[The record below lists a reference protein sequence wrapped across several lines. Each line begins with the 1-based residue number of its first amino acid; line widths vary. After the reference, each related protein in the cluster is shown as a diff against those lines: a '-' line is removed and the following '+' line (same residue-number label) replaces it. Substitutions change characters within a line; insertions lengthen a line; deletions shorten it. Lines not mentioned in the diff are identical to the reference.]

1 MRHRRLYGTPGGGPD
16 PDRGPRSGSSTAATT
31 RPGIA
36 LVDEDGDLFVE
47 KRAGKLANLQTAIAD
62 RTPHAAIG
70 LAHTRWATHGR
81 PNDLNAHPHQDCTGD
96 ITVIHNGIIENFREL
111 RDGLEARGHTLTSE
125 TDTEAI
131 AHLVEEA
138 YEGDLADAVRA
149 ALRQARRA
157 PTRSSSC
164 TAARSSRLVG
174 ARKDV
179 PLVVGLADGETLPRQ
194 RRRGDPRPHEPGR
207 LPRGGRRRRPAADGR
222 RRSPTSTARPGAR
235 SSRPSTGRPRPP
247 RRAATSTSCSRR
259 STSSPRRSRQCD
271 RRPRHPRRPHPAR
284 GARRRSA
291 ETLRAVDRIEL
302 VACGTAYYA
311 ALVGAAAIQDWTG
324 LPARATVGSEFRYS
338 PPPLDGRTL
347 VIAVTQSGET
357 ADTIAPTRLA
367 RERGCPI
374 VAVTNTV
381 GSAITREARRG
392 RLPPGR
398 ARDRGRGVQDVRDPG
413 HDARDPRR
421 GDRQGARRARAANRS
436 RSLPPR
442 STPCPQRPRGRSINA
457 SGVAELARR
466 YVNSRGFMFVGRG
479 YTYPTALEGALK
491 LKEVSYVHAEGYAAG
506 ELKHGPISLLDAE
519 CPLVAVA
526 TRSSVYDKL
535 ISNVMEGR
543 ARDARV
549 IAVATEGD
557 PQIER
562 FADDVCWVPD
572 THEALSPVLAIIPLQ
587 LFAYHVAVARGT
599 DVDQPRN
606 LAKSVTVE

>member
-1 MRHRRLYGTPGGGPD
+1 MCGIVGYT
-16 PDRGPRSGSSTAATT
+16 GPREAGPILIEGLKRLEYRGYDSA
-31 RPGIA
+31 GIA
-36 LVDEDGDLFVE
+36 LVDDSGDLFVE
-47 KRAGKLANLQTAIAD
+47 KRAGKLSNLQTAIAD

-81 PNDLNAHPHQDCTGD
+81 PNDLNAHPHQDCTGE

-111 RDGLEARGHTLTSE
+111 RDELEARGHTLTSE

-131 AHLVEEA
+131 AHLVEDA
-138 YEGDLADAVRA
+138 YQGDLADAVRA
-149 ALRQARRA
+149 ALR
-157 PTRSSSC
+157 
-164 TAARSSRLVG
+164 RLEGAYALVVMHRGETNRLIG
-174 ARKDV
+174 ARQDV
-179 PLVVGLADGETLPRQ
+179 PLVVGVADGESFLASDVAAILAHTNRVIFLHEGDVADIRPEGVTITDVEGNPLEREIATIDWTPEAAEKGGYDHFMLKEIHEQPESLRQ
-194 RRRGDPRPHEPGR
+194 
-207 LPRGGRRRRPAADGR
+207 AI
-222 RRSPTSTARPGAR
+222 
-235 SSRPSTGRPRPP
+235 TGRV
-247 RRAATSTSCSRR
+247 TR
-259 STSSPRRSRQCD
+259 SD
-271 RRPRHPRRPHPAR
+271 HIWLEEFE
-284 GARRRSA
+284 GFD
-291 ETLRAVDRIEL
+291 EVLREIDRIEL
-302 VACGTAYYA
+302 IACGTAYHA
-311 ALVGAAAIQDWTG
+311 SLIGAAALQDWIG
-324 LPARATVGSEFRYS
+324 IPARANVGSEFRYA
-338 PPPLDGRTL
+338 PPPIDGKTL

-367 RERGCPI
+367 RERGAPVI
-374 VAVTNTV
+374 AVTNTV
-381 GSAITREARRG
+381 GSAITREADRVLFLQAGPEIAVAASKTFVTQVTTLVVLAAAIAKARG
-392 RLPPGR
+392 TMGAEQELELGAALRALP
-398 ARDRGRGVQDVRDPG
+398 
-413 HDARDPRR
+413 DA
-421 GDRQGARRARAANRS
+421 AARA
-436 RSLPPR
+436 LE
-442 STPCPQRPRGRSINA
+442 NA
-457 SGVAELARR
+457 SHAPDLARR

-479 YTYPTALEGALK
+479 YTYPTAMEGALK

>member
-1 MRHRRLYGTPGGGPD
+1 MCGIVGYT
-16 PDRGPRSGSSTAATT
+16 GPREAGPILIEGLKRLEYRGYDSA
-31 RPGIA
+31 GIA
-36 LVDEDGDLFVE
+36 LVDDSGDLFVE
-47 KRAGKLANLQTAIAD
+47 KRAGKLSNLQTAIAD

-81 PNDLNAHPHQDCTGD
+81 PNDLNAHPHQDCTGE

-111 RDGLEARGHTLTSE
+111 RDELEARGHTLTSE

-131 AHLVEEA
+131 AHLVEDA
-138 YEGDLADAVRA
+138 YQGDLADAVRA
-149 ALRQARRA
+149 ALR
-157 PTRSSSC
+157 
-164 TAARSSRLVG
+164 RLEGAYALVVMHRGETNRLIG
-174 ARKDV
+174 ARQDV
-179 PLVVGLADGETLPRQ
+179 PLVVGVADGESFLASDVAAILAHTNRVIFLHEGDVADIRPEGVTITDVDGTPLEREIATIDWTPEAAEKGGYDHFMLKEIHEQPESLRQ
-194 RRRGDPRPHEPGR
+194 
-207 LPRGGRRRRPAADGR
+207 AI
-222 RRSPTSTARPGAR
+222 
-235 SSRPSTGRPRPP
+235 TGRV
-247 RRAATSTSCSRR
+247 TR
-259 STSSPRRSRQCD
+259 SD
-271 RRPRHPRRPHPAR
+271 HIWLEEFE
-284 GARRRSA
+284 GFD
-291 ETLRAVDRIEL
+291 EVLREIDRIEL
-302 VACGTAYYA
+302 IACGTAYHA
-311 ALVGAAAIQDWTG
+311 SLIGAAALQDWIG
-324 LPARATVGSEFRYS
+324 IPARANVGSEFRYA
-338 PPPLDGRTL
+338 PPPIDGKTL

-367 RERGCPI
+367 RERGAPVI
-374 VAVTNTV
+374 AVTNTV
-381 GSAITREARRG
+381 GSAITREADRVLFLQAGPEIAVAASKTFVTQVTTLVVLAAAIAKARG
-392 RLPPGR
+392 TMGAEQELELGAALRALP
-398 ARDRGRGVQDVRDPG
+398 
-413 HDARDPRR
+413 DA
-421 GDRQGARRARAANRS
+421 AARA
-436 RSLPPR
+436 LE
-442 STPCPQRPRGRSINA
+442 NA
-457 SGVAELARR
+457 SHAPDLARR

-479 YTYPTALEGALK
+479 YTYPTAMEGALK

>member
-1 MRHRRLYGTPGGGPD
+1 MCGIVGYTGPREAGPILIEGLRRLEY
-16 PDRGPRSGSSTAATT
+16 RGYDSA
-31 RPGIA
+31 GIA

-47 KRAGKLANLQTAIAD
+47 KKAGKLANLQTAIAD

-96 ITVIHNGIIENFREL
+96 ITVIHNGIIENFSEL

-138 YEGDLADAVRA
+138 YQGDLADAVRA
-149 ALRQARRA
+149 TLRQLDGAYA
-157 PTRSSSC
+157 LVVMHKKEI
-164 TAARSSRLVG
+164 SRLVG
-174 ARKDV
+174 ARQDV
-179 PLVVGLADGETLPRQ
+179 PLVVGRHGEESFIASDVAAILAHTNRIIFLEEGDVADVLPSGVVITNVDGVEQERAETLIDWTPEAAEKSGFDHFMLKEIHEQPEAIRQ
-194 RRRGDPRPHEPGR
+194 CIAGR
-207 LPRGGRRRRPAADGR
+207 VTRDGHVR
-222 RRSPTSTARPGAR
+222 LMEIDGLAEQL
-235 SSRPSTGRPRPP
+235 
-247 RRAATSTSCSRR
+247 RAATR
-259 STSSPRRSRQCD
+259 
-271 RRPRHPRRPHPAR
+271 
-284 GARRRSA
+284 
-291 ETLRAVDRIEL
+291 VEL
-302 VACGTAYYA
+302 VACGSAYYA
-311 ALVGAAAIQDWTG
+311 ALVGAAAIEEWTG

-338 PPPLDGRTL
+338 PPPLDAKTL

-357 ADTIAPTRLA
+357 ADTIAPTRHA
-367 RERGCPI
+367 REQGCPI

-381 GSAITREARRG
+381 GSAITREADAVVFLQAGPEIAVAASKTFTTQVTTLVILAAAIARTRG
-392 RLPPGR
+392 TMDDATERELADALHALPGAAQRTIEETAPG
-398 ARDRGRGVQDVRDPG
+398 AP
-413 HDARDPRR
+413 A
-421 GDRQGARRARAANRS
+421 
-436 RSLPPR
+436 
-442 STPCPQRPRGRSINA
+442 I
-457 SGVAELARR
+457 ARR

-479 YTYPTALEGALK
+479 YGMPTALEGALK

-519 CPLVAVA
+519 YPLVAVA
-526 TRSSVYDKL
+526 TRSRVYDKL

-549 IAVATEGD
+549 LAVATEGD
-557 PQIER
+557 EQISR
-562 FADDVCWVPD
+562 YADDVWFVPD
-572 THEALSPVLAIIPLQ
+572 THEVLGPVIGIIPLQ

>member
-1 MRHRRLYGTPGGGPD
+1 MCGIVGYTGPREAGPILIEGLRRLEY
-16 PDRGPRSGSSTAATT
+16 RGYDSA
-31 RPGIA
+31 GIA
-36 LVDEDGDLFVE
+36 LVDDGGSLFVE
-47 KRAGKLANLQTAIAD
+47 KKAGKLANLQAAIAD

-81 PNDLNAHPHQDCTGD
+81 PNDLNAHPHQDCTGE
-96 ITVIHNGIIENFREL
+96 ITVIHNGIIENFRVL
-111 RDGLEARGHTLTSE
+111 RDGLEARGHALSSE
-125 TDTEAI
+125 TDTEAL
-131 AHLVEEA
+131 AHLVEEH
-138 YEGDLADAVRA
+138 YQGDLADAVRA
-149 ALRQARRA
+149 TLRLVEGAYAIAVMHRGEND
-157 PTRSSSC
+157 
-164 TAARSSRLVG
+164 RLVG

-179 PLVVGLADGETLPRQ
+179 PLVVGLADGETFLASDVAAILAHTDQVIFLEEGDVADLRPSGVTITGVDGRERQ
-194 RRRGDPRPHEPGR
+194 REVRTIDWTPEAAEKGGYEHFMLKEIHEQP
-207 LPRGGRRRRPAADGR
+207 
-222 RRSPTSTARPGAR
+222 
-235 SSRPSTGRPRPP
+235 
-247 RRAATSTSCSRR
+247 
-259 STSSPRRSRQCD
+259 
-271 RRPRHPRRPHPAR
+271 
-284 GARRRSA
+284 
-291 ETLRAVDRIEL
+291 ETLRQAIAGRVTSEDHIWLEELEGFEETLRTIDRVEL
-302 VACGTAYYA
+302 VACGTAFYA
-311 ALVGAAAIQDWTG
+311 SLVGAAAIQDWVG
-324 LPARATVGSEFRYS
+324 IPARANVGSEFRYG
-338 PPPLDGRTL
+338 PPPIDERTL

-367 RERGCPI
+367 RERGAPV

-381 GSAITREARRG
+381 GSAITREAHRVLFLQAGPEIAVAASKTFVAQVTTLVILAAAIAKARG
-392 RLPPGR
+392 ALGLEQEQELGAALRALP
-398 ARDRGRGVQDVRDPG
+398 A
-413 HDARDPRR
+413 
-421 GDRQGARRARAANRS
+421 GAAGA
-436 RSLPPR
+436 LEH
-442 STPCPQRPRGRSINA
+442 A
-457 SGVAELARR
+457 SGIADLARR

-506 ELKHGPISLLDAE
+506 EMKHGPISLLDAE

-535 ISNVMEGR
+535 VSNVMEGR

-587 LFAYHVAVARGT
+587 LFAYHVAIARGT

>member
-1 MRHRRLYGTPGGGPD
+1 MCGIVGYT
-16 PDRGPRSGSSTAATT
+16 GPREAGPILIEGLKRLEYRGYDSA
-31 RPGIA
+31 GIA
-36 LVDEDGDLFVE
+36 LVDEDGALFVE
-47 KRAGKLANLQTAIAD
+47 KRAGKLANLTTAIAD

-138 YEGDLADAVRA
+138 YKGDLADAVRA
-149 ALRQARRA
+149 ALRQLEGAYA
-157 PTRSSSC
+157 IVVMHKGEI
-164 TAARSSRLVG
+164 SRLVG
-174 ARKDV
+174 ARQDV
-179 PLVVGLADGETLPRQ
+179 PLIVGRNGEESFLASDVAAILAHTDRVIFLEE
-194 RRRGDPRPHEPGR
+194 GDV
-207 LPRGGRRRRPAADGR
+207 ADVL
-222 RRSPTSTARPGAR
+222 PTSVVVTDTDGNLRERAETIITWTAE
-235 SSRPSTGRPRPP
+235 
-247 RRAATSTSCSRR
+247 AAEKGGYEHFMLKEIHEQPESL
-259 STSSPRRSRQCD
+259 RQCIAGRVTRTDHIWLEEFEGFEEVLRTID
-271 RRPRHPRRPHPAR
+271 R
-284 GARRRSA
+284 
-291 ETLRAVDRIEL
+291 VEL
-302 VACGTAYYA
+302 IACGTAFYA
-311 ALVGAAAIQDWTG
+311 SLVGAAAIQDWVG
-324 LPARATVGSEFRYS
+324 IPARATVGSEFRYN
-338 PPPLDGRTL
+338 PPPIDERTL

-367 RERGCPI
+367 RQRGAPVI
-374 VAVTNTV
+374 AVTNTV
-381 GSAITREARRG
+381 GSAITREADRILFLQAGPEIAVAASKTFVAQVTTLVILAAAIAKARG
-392 RLPPGR
+392 SLGVEHEQELGAALHALP
-398 ARDRGRGVQDVRDPG
+398 A
-413 HDARDPRR
+413 A
-421 GDRQGARRARAANRS
+421 AARA
-436 RSLPPR
+436 LE
-442 STPCPQRPRGRSINA
+442 NA
-457 SGVAELARR
+457 EGIGDLARR

-479 YTYPTALEGALK
+479 ASYPTALEGALK

-543 ARDARV
+543 ARDAKV

-557 PQIER
+557 EAIEAY
-562 FADDVCWVPD
+562 ADDVCWVPD
-572 THEALSPVLAIIPLQ
+572 THEMLSPVLAIIPLQ